1 MISRNPDGV
10 VSIPPKPEESGEAQ
24 IRAQLERVL
33 NSPVFRT
40 SQRCQALLRHVA
52 KSALAGNTANL
63 KERALGIDVFGRS
76 PDYDTNA
83 DPIVRG
89 TAGEVRKKLAQYY
102 QDPTHA
108 EELHIE
114 LVRGSYV
121 PVFHASPLQHSAT
134 TRLTKP
140 RMAIAIA
147 GILITLTA
155 CLAFV
160 HGRWRESDLDRFWR
174 PMLDSPAGVLFCLPQ
189 PRVYAFRSDARQ
201 KEIETMIQGMSPA
214 GLESSS
220 ELIPLREL
228 VPLWDRYL
236 ASGDVTCLLRLAS
249 VFEKRGKPYVVRSEA
264 VTSFS
269 DLRERATVLI
279 GAFDNDWTLHTMG
292 EMRYTFYKDFQG
304 LEMVRDRLDPQN
316 KSWKLM
322 NSWPQWNISE
332 DYAIISRVRDR
343 QTDRMVVVAAGI
355 THFGT
360 EGAGEFLSNP
370 QYFSEAIPKLQ
381 HGWPGRNLQI
391 VLHIPVVQ
399 GGPAHPQVL
408 AAHVW

>member
-1 MISRNPDGV
+1 MISRNPNGV
-10 VSIPPKPEESGEAQ
+10 VSPPKPKESGEAN

-33 NSPVFRT
+33 NNPLFRS
-40 SQRCQALLRHVA
+40 SQRCQALLRHVSEA
-52 KSALAGNTANL
+52 ALAGNTANL

-121 PVFHASPLQHSAT
+121 PVFHASVVQSPTPSRFT
-134 TRLTKP
+134 TP
-140 RMAIAIA
+140 RRAIAAMI
-147 GILITLTA
+147 GLMVLTA
-155 CLAFV
+155 LSAFLYA
-160 HGRWRESDLDRFWR
+160 RWHYSDLDRFWR
-174 PMLDSPAGVLFCLPQ
+174 PVLDSPAGVLFCLPQ
-189 PRVYAFRSDARQ
+189 PRVYSFRSDARQ
-201 KEIETMIQGMSPA
+201 KEIEAMIQRMSPA
-214 GLESSS
+214 GLESSP
-220 ELIPLREL
+220 ELIPLSQL
-228 VPLWDRYL
+228 IPMWDRYL

-249 VFEKRGKPYVVRSEA
+249 VFERHGKPYVVRSEA

-269 DLRERATVLI
+269 DLREHPSVLI
-279 GAFDNDWTLHTMG
+279 GAFDNGWTLRTMQ
-292 EMRYTFYKDFQG
+292 EMRFTFYKDFQG
-304 LEMVRDRLDPQN
+304 VEMVRDRSHPEN
-316 KSWKLM
+316 TRWKLL
-322 NSWPQWNISE
+322 NAWPQWNVSE
-332 DYAIISRVRDR
+332 DYAIVSRVLDG

-360 EGAGEFLSNP
+360 AGAGEFLSNP
-370 QYFSEAIPKLQ
+370 HYFTEAVARLARD
-381 HGWPGRNLQI
+381 WPRRNLQI
-391 VLHIPVVQ
+391 VLRIPVVQ

-408 AAHVW
+408 ETQVW